1 MKLKGMAG
9 TLRALKVMEA
19 EIEERFERND
29 AALYEA
35 SGEAQQER
43 LEEKHHWLEDTLM
56 QLQDAIE
63 LLKDVRDSKMED

>member
-9 TLRALKVMEA
+9 TLRTLKDMEA

-35 SGEAQQER
+35 RQQER
-43 LEEKHHWLEDTLM
+43 LEEKHQWIEDTLM

-63 LLKDVRDSKMED
+63 LLEDVRDSKMED